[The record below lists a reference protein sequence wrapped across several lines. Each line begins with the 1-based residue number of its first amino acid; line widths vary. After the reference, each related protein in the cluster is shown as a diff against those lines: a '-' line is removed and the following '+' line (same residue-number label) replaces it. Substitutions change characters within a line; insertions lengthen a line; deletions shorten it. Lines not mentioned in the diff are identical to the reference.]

1 MFPIIR
7 SSGKC
12 KLKQQCG
19 TITHLLELPELRT
32 TPNPG
37 KDVSNRNPRSLLVEM
52 QNDTVWEDSWAVS
65 YKIKPTLTMSSSNCT
80 PWCLRQKANE
90 LKTCV
95 YVNIYTQITI
105 APLFI
110 IAKTGKQP
118 RCS

>member
-65 YKIKPTLTMSSSNCT
+65 YKIKPTLTTSS
-80 PWCLRQKANE
+80 QKKKREIN
-90 LKTCV
+90 
-95 YVNIYTQITI
+95 NFI
-105 APLFI
+105 AQGTR
-110 IAKTGKQP
+110 KRGKKP
-118 RCS
+118 KLGKKEKIKIKIE